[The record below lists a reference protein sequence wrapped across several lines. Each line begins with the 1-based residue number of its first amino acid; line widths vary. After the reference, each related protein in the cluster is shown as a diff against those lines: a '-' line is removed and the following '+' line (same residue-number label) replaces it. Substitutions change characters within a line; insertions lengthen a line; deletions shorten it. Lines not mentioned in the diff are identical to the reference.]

1 MNIPGPEPVPFIGNG
16 MDIIN
21 KGLIQH
27 DMDIIKKYGKIV
39 GYFEGSEPVLLVSDV
54 NLLKSILIS
63 DFSSFVNRRVI

>member
-1 MNIPGPEPVPFIGNG
+1 

-27 DMDIIKKYGKIV
+27 DLDIIKKYGKVV
-39 GYFEGSEPVLLVSDV
+39 GYFEGSEPVLLVTDV

-63 DFSSFVNRRVI
+63 DFSSFVNRRVN